1 LQAPDRVAGAS
12 RPGLPGKMPGLRG
25 VAPPRNDISRKD
37 MGDVQGFM
45 KYKREELP
53 DRPAEERLGDYRDVH
68 TAMPEDKLQIQAAR
82 CMDCGTP
89 FCHTGFS
96 GCPINNIIPDWNDLV
111 YRNRWQEA
119 IEALHSTNNFPEF
132 TGQVCPAP
140 CEGACVLGI
149 NEPPVTIKNIEHA
162 IIEHAFREGWVKPQ
176 PPKTETGKK
185 VAVVGSGPAGL
196 AAAQQL
202 RRAGHKV
209 TVFEKDDRIGGLL
222 IYGIPDF
229 KLEKEVVDRRVALMA
244 EEGVTFVTNAHVGVI
259 VSVAEL
265 RKNFDALCLCGG
277 AQEPRDLPIE
287 GRNLKGVHFAMDF
300 LPQQNRRV
308 AGEKVNGESITAKDK
323 HVVVIGGGD
332 TGSDC
337 IGTSL
342 RQGCKSLTSFEV
354 LPKPPE
360 NRAKENPWPLW
371 PQIFRVS
378 SSHAEGGK
386 RDFSV
391 LTKRF
396 IGENGV
402 AKKLQACHVEF
413 VPSDNGT
420 GRSEMREVPSSQFEI
435 PAELVLLAMGFLGP
449 VKKGMIEQLGV
460 ELDQRGN
467 VKADEDKMT
476 SIPGIFTAGD
486 MTRGQ
491 SLVVWAIHEGRAAA
505 RSIDKFLMG
514 STILP

>member
-1 LQAPDRVAGAS
+1 
-12 RPGLPGKMPGLRG
+12 
-25 VAPPRNDISRKD
+25 

-45 KYKREELP
+45 KYKREEIP
-53 DRPAEERLGDYRDVH
+53 DRPVDERLKDFNDVH
-68 TAMPEDKLQIQAAR
+68 IPLSEDKLQTQAAR

-111 YRNRWQEA
+111 FRNRWREA
-119 IEALHSTNNFPEF
+119 IDVLHSTNNFPEF
-132 TGQVCPAP
+132 TGRVCPAP

-149 NEPPVTIKNIEHA
+149 NEPPVTIKNIECA
-162 IIEHAFREGWVKPQ
+162 IIDYAFREGWVKPQ

-185 VAVVGSGPAGL
+185 VAVIGSGPAGL

-202 RRAGHKV
+202 RRAGHQV
-209 TVFEKDDRIGGLL
+209 TVFERDDRLGGLL

-229 KLEKEVVDRRVALMA
+229 KLEKEVVERRIALMA
-244 EEGVTFVTNAHVGVI
+244 EEGVQFVTNAHVGVN
-259 VSVAEL
+259 VDVKDL
-265 RKNFDALCLCGG
+265 RKKFDALCLSGG
-277 AQEPRDLPIE
+277 AQAPRDLPIE
-287 GRNLKGVHFAMDF
+287 GRDLKGIHFAMEF

-308 AGEKVNGESITAKDK
+308 AGENVGSEKSITAKDK
-323 HVVVIGGGD
+323 HVIVIGGGD

-342 RQGCKSLTSFEV
+342 RQGCKSLTSFEL

-360 NRAKENPWPLW
+360 GRGENNPWPLW
-371 PQIFRVS
+371 PQIFRTS
-378 SSHAEGGK
+378 SSHAEGGE
-386 RDFSV
+386 REFSV

-396 IGENGV
+396 IGENGYV
-402 AKKLQACHVEF
+402 KKLEACRVEF
-413 VPSDNGT
+413 VPAANGT
-420 GRSEMREVPSSQFEI
+420 GRTEMREIPNSKFEI
-435 PAELVLLAMGFLGP
+435 PADLVLLAMGFLGP
-449 VKKGMIEQLGV
+449 VKKGMIEHLGV

-467 VKADEDKMT
+467 VKSDENKMT

-505 RSIDKFLMG
+505 RGIDKFLMG